1 MVFKNCTTN
10 EVVLEMFKKDT
21 GILKFFK
28 NIFFFNSP
36 TVQQLLFC
44 NRELNVFPPLEPDE
58 IIWENLAYTG
68 DEQYFRKILMQII
81 SIIFLV
87 LTTVLTIYIGSTKKL
102 TNILIP
108 NVKCPDYYLI
118 RDPYEIEYKTQTYKD
133 WLLPSEKTDGL
144 MGCFCE
150 RHTKLYLPWTL
161 FLM

>member
-1 MVFKNCTTN
+1 
-10 EVVLEMFKKDT
+10 
-21 GILKFFK
+21 
-28 NIFFFNSP
+28 
-36 TVQQLLFC
+36 
-44 NRELNVFPPLEPDE
+44 LEPDE

>member
-108 NVKCPDYYLI
+108 NVKCPDYY
-118 RDPYEIEYKTQTYKD
+118 
-133 WLLPSEKTDGL
+133 
-144 MGCFCE
+144 
-150 RHTKLYLPWTL
+150 
-161 FLM
+161 